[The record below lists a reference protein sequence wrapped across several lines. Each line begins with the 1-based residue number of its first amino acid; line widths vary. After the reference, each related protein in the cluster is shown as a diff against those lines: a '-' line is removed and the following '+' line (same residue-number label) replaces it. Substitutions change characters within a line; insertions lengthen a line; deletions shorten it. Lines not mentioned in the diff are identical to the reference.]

1 MGRSWRRRC
10 EQLEKM
16 RQSLIILHGEIRYA
30 GAELPEAIEQAAGRL
45 ETPFSEFYFYLAE
58 KMRQMEGKSLKIL
71 WQTGM
76 EKYLKNT
83 YLTKDDRQIFLNLG
97 GKLGYLDREMQLS
110 SIESGLTQLS
120 ECIEELQKSMVQKQK
135 LSVSLGLLS
144 GFFLMVLLI

>member
-1 MGRSWRRRC
+1 M
-10 EQLEKM
+10 
-16 RQSLIILHGEIRYA
+16 ILHGEIRYA

-45 ETPFSEFYFYLAE
+45 ESPFSDFYFYLAE

-83 YLTKDDRQIFLNLG
+83 YLTKDDRKIFLDLG
-97 GKLGYLDREMQLS
+97 SQLGYLDREMQLS
-110 SIESGLTQLS
+110 SIDAGIVQLE
-120 ECIEELQKSMVQKQK
+120 ECINGLQKSMAQKQK
-135 LSVSLGLLS
+135 LGVSLGLLS